1 MTSSRIFIA
10 VAEESADMHAAALV
24 RAAGRWLPGCR
35 FYGLSGPRLRAAGV
49 ESLFDLTGRAAML
62 TGVVSVLGAACAAVG
77 AVRRAWRERPPDLAV
92 LLDSPEL
99 NLYLAGLARR
109 MGIPVLYYIA
119 PQTWASRAGRN
130 RKIARCVDRLAC
142 ILPFEEAYFRAQ
154 GVAATY
160 VGHPLFES
168 LALEK
173 PDPAVVARLRAEPPE
188 RSGAGGG
195 PLIALLPGS
204 RRHVIERLLPIQL
217 QVVEGLRRLG
227 MAVRAAISAIS
238 EERAPAIRRAASR
251 AGLGAAVVVAD
262 NASLLTAA
270 DLVLV
275 ASGTAALHVASYRKP
290 MIVMYDAGTLL
301 APLHRLFGRWFLTT
315 PHLSLV
321 NILAGRRVVPE
332 FMPYVWDVDAV
343 TAVAARLLR
352 DESWRRLMVAQLDEL
367 VRPLENSKAS
377 ENVCRLMGELLGRRT
392 AGDGADAAPA
402 ERREAA
408 PAPDGS
414 SAGFMLY

>member
-1 MTSSRIFIA
+1 
-10 VAEESADMHAAALV
+10 
-24 RAAGRWLPGCR
+24 
-35 FYGLSGPRLRAAGV
+35 
-49 ESLFDLTGRAAML
+49 
-62 TGVVSVLGAACAAVG
+62 
-77 AVRRAWRERPPDLAV
+77 
-92 LLDSPEL
+92 
-99 NLYLAGLARR
+99 
-109 MGIPVLYYIA
+109 
-119 PQTWASRAGRN
+119 
-130 RKIARCVDRLAC
+130 
-142 ILPFEEAYFRAQ
+142 
-154 GVAATY
+154 
-160 VGHPLFES
+160 
-168 LALEK
+168 
-173 PDPAVVARLRAEPPE
+173 
-188 RSGAGGG
+188 
-195 PLIALLPGS
+195 
-204 RRHVIERLLPIQL
+204 VIERLLPIQL